1 MNPIIKLCRERAEG
15 YGAMRHTALTAIALD
30 KAADEIERLDTNG
43 IHSCHDE
50 CTRPMCVQRRRI
62 EALEA
67 ALRWYADQMCD
78 GLCQGK
84 DPKACAAIG
93 EDNCSGCPAV
103 VALHK
108 TA

>member
-1 MNPIIKLCRERAEG
+1 MNPIAKLCRERAEG
-15 YGAMRHTALTAIALD
+15 YGAMRSTALTAIALD
-30 KAADEIERLDTNG
+30 RAAQEIDRLDANA

-50 CTRPMCVQRRRI
+50 CARPMCVQRRRI
-62 EALEA
+62 GELEA
-67 ALRWYADQMCD
+67 TLLWYADQMCE
-78 GLCQGK
+78 GLCWGK

-93 EDNCSGCPAV
+93 EDNCSGCMAI